1 MKTRLI
7 SLESTGSTNDYLKA
21 LAREGAEAGT
31 CVTAKRQESGKGRL
45 GRSFFSP
52 EGGLYISYLLRPQ
65 CAPEKIPEITK
76 WAASAVINCLDA
88 LGIRADIKYVN
99 DILLN
104 GKKLAGILTEGSSSD
119 GKTDFAVIG
128 IGLNVDQ
135 RTFPDELKEIAT
147 SLYLETGNSF
157 EMELVTSRLI
167 SELEKLAD
175 SFPEKEEEYMEIYRG
190 RCIYESYP
198 DRQF

>member
-7 SLESTGSTNDYLKA
+7 SLESTISTNDHLKA

-31 CVTAKRQESGKGRL
+31 CVTAKRQERGRGRL
-45 GRSFFSP
+45 GRSFYSP
-52 EGGLYISYLLRPQ
+52 EGGLYISYLLRPR
-65 CAPEKIPEITK
+65 CEPEKIPEITK

-88 LGIRADIKYVN
+88 LGVRADIKYVN

-135 RTFPDELKEIAT
+135 RAFPDELKDIAT
-147 SLYLETGNSF
+147 SLYLETGNTFGIDIVASC
-157 EMELVTSRLI
+157 LI

-175 SFPEKEEEYMEIYRG
+175 SFPEKEEEYMEIYRR

-198 DRQF
+198 DRQL

>member
-7 SLESTGSTNDYLKA
+7 SLESTGSTNDHLKA

-104 GKKLAGILTEGSSSD
+104 GKQLAGILTEGSSSD
-119 GKTDFAVIG
+119 SKTDFAVI
-128 IGLNVDQ
+128 
-135 RTFPDELKEIAT
+135 A
-147 SLYLETGNSF
+147 SS
-157 EMELVTSRLI
+157 LI

-175 SFPEKEEEYMEIYRG
+175 SFPEKEEEYMEIYRR